1 MTPLG
6 RQVALLLGTLSSVD
20 DREIMLALRDLVMAT
35 ERERLRL
42 AREVLGIG
50 VNELVACGYIAAS
63 GPHTPSEIADRLQI
77 TTASV
82 TELVDRLERNGL
94 VHRVRHPTDRRK
106 LLVTLTE
113 LGEQR
118 SELVQDAFARTMARS
133 AAGLTGTERAA
144 VLNFLR
150 TATELIVRGDRENVP
165 S

>member
-1 MTPLG
+1 
-6 RQVALLLGTLSSVD
+6 VE
-20 DREIMLALRDLVMAT
+20 DREIMLALRELVMAT

-50 VNELVACGYIAAS
+50 VNELVACGYIATT
-63 GPHTPSEIADRLQI
+63 GPHTPSEIAERLQI

-94 VHRVRHPTDRRK
+94 VRRVRHPTDRRK

-113 LGEQR
+113 LGDQR
-118 SELVQDAFARTMARS
+118 AELMQERFARAMGQS
-133 AAGLTGTERAA
+133 AAGLTAAERET

-150 TATELIVRGDRENVP
+150 TATDLINKGVRENVP